1 MEGKEEEVGLT
12 VEWGRKQGIVVRTRV
27 LEGWNISDM
36 GTNERGIGIRGG
48 MSKEGTL
55 VGEAKGKAS
64 SLNTTCRET
73 YIRPVDKSRHK

>member
-1 MEGKEEEVGLT
+1 
-12 VEWGRKQGIVVRTRV
+12 
-27 LEGWNISDM
+27 M

-55 VGEAKGKAS
+55 VGEAKGKAT